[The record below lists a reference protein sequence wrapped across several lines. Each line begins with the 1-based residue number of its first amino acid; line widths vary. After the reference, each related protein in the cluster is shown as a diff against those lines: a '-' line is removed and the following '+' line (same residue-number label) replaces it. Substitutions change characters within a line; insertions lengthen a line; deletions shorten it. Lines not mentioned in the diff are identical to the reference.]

1 MYRITND
8 LMGRSSKTLF
18 PKSDDG
24 PGALADCF
32 VTHFTD
38 KITDIRV
45 HLATISTQRQL
56 SVVADD
62 NDCRVVDPL
71 CDFELA
77 TCNDICNLVMK
88 GTSKLSTDIDIISA
102 TLLKSNIATLA
113 PVLTRIVNLSIES
126 STMPAVMKH
135 AVMTPLLKKSDLDRE
150 ILSNYRPISNLSFI
164 SKLVEKYVAS
174 QIRQYME
181 SNDLFNVFQSAY
193 RPAHSCET
201 GLGRIQ
207 VYILHSLDN
216 RNTVILV
223 LLDLSAA
230 FDTVDHRLLLDK
242 LHEIGLRDAAHR
254 WIQSYLSQ
262 RTQTVKVDNVTSRSV
277 DLCFGVPQGSVL
289 GPLFFTSYCLKL
301 NHVFE
306 HHQLRYHMY
315 ADDTRLYVE
324 FPRDQPVHATT
335 AIDRI
340 SRCTADVKSRMVSHN
355 LLLNECK
362 TETVV
367 ISAAQNRKCVQPPVD
382 LVIDVCGCSVTPK
395 PFIRDIGFVFDD
407 TMTMAAQIRRVCQV
421 AYCHIRG
428 IAAIRK
434 CLSTTACKTIIHAL
448 VMSHL
453 DFGNAMLLTQ
463 LRKLQ
468 MIQNSAA
475 RMITETR
482 RRDHIT
488 PVLFSLHWLPVRQRI
503 EFKLLLLVFRAV
515 HHLCPVYL
523 SSLVIPYT
531 PTRTLRSADQ
541 HLLTIPRYHLER
553 YGRRAFSVAGPTLW
567 NALPPA
573 IRRANSVA
581 VFKSLLKT
589 HLFREAFSTL
599 C

>member
-1 MYRITND
+1 MVYFGEHWVR
-8 LMGRSSKTLF
+8 
-18 PKSDDG
+18 
-24 PGALADCF
+24 AY
-32 VTHFTD
+32 
-38 KITDIRV
+38 
-45 HLATISTQRQL
+45 L
-56 SVVADD
+56 SEHWVRA
-62 NDCRVVDPL
+62 DPL
-71 CDFELA
+71 RDELA

-102 TLLKSNIATLA
+102 TLLKWNIATLA
-113 PVLTRIVNLSIES
+113 PVLTPIVNLSIES

-135 AVMTPLLKKSDLDRE
+135 AVVTPLLKLSDLDRE

-174 QIRQYME
+174 QIRQYMD
-181 SNDLFNVFQSAY
+181 SNDLFDVFQSAY

-207 VYILHSLDN
+207 DDILHSLDN

-289 GPLFFTSYCLKL
+289 GPLFFTSYCLEL

-315 ADDTRLYVE
+315 ADDTRLYVD

-367 ISAAQNRKCVQPPVD
+367 ISAAQNRKRVQPPVD

-589 HLFREAFSTL
+589 HFYRETFRTLFRHFNYSNIL
-599 C
+599 LI